1 MRRKVFSKPVI
12 LMGLLLVGS
21 RTIAA
26 EQEQRPFQGLIGAAE
41 VVVAVEILSTDY
53 TATVADGPMVAAAR
67 ALKVLKGPFPTG
79 KQFRFTETAWVGP
92 TYQKGEARILFLEK
106 NTSAES
112 PRAAE
117 WRILSHLYARTD
129 FFIEEDSLAG
139 LSLES
144 LESFLKEIQESN
156 SRPQKVVFGKPRS

>member
-1 MRRKVFSKPVI
+1 MIKKALSSSVI
-12 LMGLLLVGS
+12 LLAFVLVGS
-21 RTIAA
+21 RAIAVG
-26 EQEQRPFQGLIGAAE
+26 QEQGPFQGLIGAAE

-53 TATVADGPMVAAAR
+53 TATAADGPLVAVANV
-67 ALKVLKGPFPTG
+67 LKVLKGPFPTG

-129 FFIEEDSLAG
+129 FFIDEDSLAD

-144 LESFLKEIQESN
+144 LESLLKNIQESN
-156 SRPQKVVFGKPRS
+156 SRPPKVVFGRR